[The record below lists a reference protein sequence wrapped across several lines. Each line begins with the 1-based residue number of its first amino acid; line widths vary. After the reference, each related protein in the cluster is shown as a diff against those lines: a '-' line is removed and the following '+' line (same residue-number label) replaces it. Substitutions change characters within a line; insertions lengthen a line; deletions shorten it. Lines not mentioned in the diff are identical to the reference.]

1 MNSMTGFGKSEINF
15 KFGKFSIEISSVNN
29 RFLEVSSRLP
39 RQFFPFETKVRELIS
54 SSINRGKIKVFIN
67 FEESDDSPDKHLI
80 NEAAFNAY
88 YKQLKKFKAKHKIS
102 GEVTINDMMLLPDIA
117 EPEKDSIDEKIYWPP
132 LEKGLNK
139 ALEQMKKM
147 RKSEGLAMK
156 KDMSSRLKMLSD
168 DLSQIKKLTDNSV
181 TKRREKLTNKIHELL
196 DSNTFDPARLEE
208 EIAIFSEKV
217 DIAEE
222 CTRLESHFK
231 LFNENLKNS
240 KPIGKQLNFILQEM
254 NRETNTIAS
263 KSYESNISSIII
275 NMKHEIEKIRELVQ
289 NVE

>member
-15 KFGKFSIEISSVNN
+15 KFGKFSIEISGVNN

-39 RQFFPFETKVRELIS
+39 RQFFPFETKIRELIS

-67 FEESDDSPDKHLI
+67 FEESDNSPGKYLI

-88 YKQLKKFKAKHKIS
+88 YKQLKKFKEKYKIS
-102 GEVTINDMMLLPDIA
+102 GDITINDMMQLPDIA
-117 EPEKDSIDEKIYWPP
+117 EPDKDSIDEKLYWTP
-132 LEKGLNK
+132 LEKGLDK
-139 ALEQMKKM
+139 ALSQLKKM

-156 KDMSSRLKMLSD
+156 KDISNRLKMLSD
-168 DLSQIKKLTDNSV
+168 DLSQIKKLTNNSV
-181 TKRREKLTNKIHELL
+181 TKRREKLTNKINEIL
-196 DSNTFDPARLEE
+196 DSHAVDPSRLEE

-217 DIAEE
+217 DVTEE

-231 LFNENLKNS
+231 LFNENLKFS

-263 KSYESNISSIII
+263 KSYENQISSIII